1 MLRECLKGLT
11 GTKGSILAY
20 MLVYIDIVMRFNDQ
34 RNVECPSR
42 EH

>member
-11 GTKGSILAY
+11 GTKGSIIAY
-20 MLVYIDIVMRFNDQ
+20 MLVYIDIMRFNDQ